1 MKWWRSEKGSEH
13 GHMRMEW
20 PQIVMMILMGGNIGI
35 ALAKDGEPR
44 DGEHSFIVT
53 VIGAAIEAVI
63 LWAGG
68 FWS

>member
-1 MKWWRSEKGSEH
+1 
-13 GHMRMEW
+13 MRMEW

-35 ALAKDGEPR
+35 ALAKNGEPR

-53 VIGAAIEAVI
+53 LIGAAIEAVI